1 MNKIFSC
8 SLNERR
14 TKKSAES
21 KRRNLRDGFS
31 LCSSSRCRRSGRSA
45 CKRNNSILVRFA
57 QNGSMHARG
66 YQTDRPCARHPRVHR
81 RTPAVFV
88 HRRTPAVFVHAPT
101 ACSKRIKSGCAVRHK
116 KRRGAERIAQRYMAD
131 VALCLDQRGFRHQSA
146 KRNTHK
152 IVGGIETT
160 QSSVRVDMA
169 CRNFLRVVVSLHKD
183 IFVSIFIPPYRT
195 YPARII

>member
-1 MNKIFSC
+1 MPQCSALPGRFWRQISRWSRRLKIRLTRIACPGQQTAHRMQVVGSMIHNCQQSSNIILESVMNKIFSC

-101 ACSKRIKSGCAVRHK
+101 ACSKRI
-116 KRRGAERIAQRYMAD
+116 
-131 VALCLDQRGFRHQSA
+131 
-146 KRNTHK
+146 
-152 IVGGIETT
+152 
-160 QSSVRVDMA
+160 
-169 CRNFLRVVVSLHKD
+169 
-183 IFVSIFIPPYRT
+183 
-195 YPARII
+195 